1 MNFLR
6 EFNDSYRQVFG
17 LASRNLAKAKK
28 QGLCICPPLMNS
40 IVDEKMIS
48 YRLDLGVLDIP
59 VNLIVGVAEETEKTS
74 LYTGDFLPV
83 SPVKSKYADQWREI
97 SEQFVCEK
105 GFHKEIRCYEYL
117 GRFYVSDG
125 LKRVSVAKY
134 HNADIIRSYV
144 IRVMPIRT
152 ESKVITQYY
161 DFLFQYRLTR
171 LYQLKFTQP
180 GFFELLQKAMGF
192 NPTHRWSDSDRTKLL
207 EVLPNVE
214 YAFHKS
220 FNDSLK
226 ITVADAFVVML
237 EKYSFDQI
245 ANLESWMLARIMQSL
260 WRELYALSSPDLTC
274 SKKSCVHSDNI
285 LQTA

>member
-17 LASRNLAKAKK
+17 LASRNLARAKK
-28 QGLCICPPLMNS
+28 QGLCICPPPMNS
-40 IVDEKMIS
+40 VVDEKMIS

-59 VNLIVGVAEETEKTS
+59 VNLIVGVAEENEKTS

-97 SEQFVCEK
+97 REQFVCEK

-134 HNADIIRSYV
+134 HQAEVIKSQV
-144 IRVMPIRT
+144 IRLMPVRT
-152 ESKVITQYY
+152 ESMKIARYY
-161 DFLFQYRLTR
+161 DFLFQFRLTR
-171 LYQLKFTQP
+171 LYQLQFTQS
-180 GFFELLQKAMGF
+180 GYFEQLQAALG
-192 NPTHRWSDSDRTKLL
+192 NAPTCRWTDSDRTKFLSVWHNI
-207 EVLPNVE
+207 EC
-214 YAFHKS
+214 AFHKS
-220 FNDSLK
+220 FGDSLK

-245 ANLESWMLARIMQSL
+245 ANMESWMLARIMQSL
-260 WRELYALSSPDLTC
+260 WRELYALSSQDLTC
-274 SKKSCVHSDNI
+274 SEKSCVHGDNI